1 MMVYPYSL
9 SFRRNTA
16 TINHEEILQKESII
30 QTIFSA
36 EDVKIPLLWR
46 GGENSKNF

>member
-1 MMVYPYSL
+1 L
-9 SFRRNTA
+9 SFRRNPP
-16 TINHEEILQKESII
+16 TIIYEEIYQKKSTI

-36 EDVKIPLLWR
+36 EDLKIPLLWR